1 MYDFWKMRR
10 RFTTRC
16 EIESL
21 LCRTLLVH
29 SFARIPADDVL
40 IPSWT
45 IDIHDPHNIASGFD
59 PYFYLTDDGPNHGA
73 ATLTNEGLTL
83 TTAAVADGNDV
94 ILSPIPVATVSLFRT
109 AAALTPSTGKT
120 IRIAWALKTGST
132 LTAYRLFVGA
142 MTTIESVISTT
153 AAHDAAV
160 FFYDLTYSANW
171 QFVIVKNGVPTLTD
185 TGIRVLIE
193 TPYLL
198 ELVIR
203 PGDYRVEIYINS
215 AHVST
220 TVGTVDSTK
229 AMYPMLAV
237 ETGAAAAK
245 HVHVRGVLVELEHG
259 TT

>member
-29 SFARIPADDVL
+29 SFARVPILHGVVQG
-40 IPSWT
+40 WT
-45 IDIHDPHNIASGFD
+45 IDAHEAHNIASGFD
-59 PYFYLTDDGPNHGA
+59 PFFKMVASTANVPT
-73 ATLTNEGLTL
+73 ATVTNEGLTI
-83 TTAAVADGNDV
+83 TTAAVGALDDA
-94 ILSPIPVATVSLFRT
+94 ILCPHTQVAVSLFGT
-109 AAALTPSTGKT
+109 AAALVPLSGKT
-120 IRIAWALKTGST
+120 IRIAWGIKTGAT
-132 LTAYRLFVGA
+132 LTAYQLFVGA

-215 AHVST
+215 AHVGT
-220 TVGTVDSTK
+220 TVGTVDPTK